1 MEKKKMT
8 RGTKKLVEDAI
19 SQLEPSKKNN
29 TNAICE
35 KMVEMLVDR
44 FDGANLDYQLKRMDL
59 ETTGRIIEKIDEYFQ
74 KHPNLLYE
82 ETDSQELATT

>member
-19 SQLEPSKKNN
+19 LILSENEPSKKNN

-35 KMVEMLVDR
+35 KMVDILMAR

-59 ETTGRIIEKIDEYFQ
+59 QTTGRIIEKIDEYFQ
-74 KHPNLLYE
+74 KHPHIAE
-82 ETDSQELATT
+82 EEASRSK

>member
-35 KMVEMLVDR
+35 KMAAILETR
-44 FDGANLDYQLKRMDL
+44 FEGANLDYQLKRMDL

-74 KHPNLLYE
+74 KHPSIIQE
-82 ETDSQELATT
+82 EVVEN

>member
-1 MEKKKMT
+1 MT

-19 SQLEPSKKNN
+19 LILSENEPSKKNN

-35 KMVEMLVDR
+35 KMVDILMSR

-59 ETTGRIIEKIDEYFQ
+59 QTTGRIIEKIDEYFL
-74 KHPNLLYE
+74 KHPHIAE
-82 ETDSQELATT
+82 DEIQRVKSK